1 MMTNRG
7 IFETFPGN
15 SESPAFSPFSAA
27 PEPASSPFTAVHDA
41 PSVPQPQSSSQA
53 KPSPFTVIDEA
64 EERPTEPF
72 RPAKI
77 PEKRKP
83 DSPFQI
89 AEPTEGF
96 GSMPTMQGIPANPF
110 EAAYPAPSSPF
121 APASPFTPAGQAAEY
136 GAFAATQPAQAYAQ
150 PFAPQP
156 FTSQAYAAPSG
167 FAQPVYDQP
176 ASYVPSYPPA
186 ESAPAPAPAQS
197 YALTSDSSS
206 IRQLELRAIF
216 GVDREMGVD
225 EIIQRCRALPG
236 IRNVACLG
244 GQEAG
249 TIESLKALLAKLGYG
264 GGALRIYAGQVPV
277 EFIREGNVLLA
288 VQTDGGFAPGVRET
302 LMIVAREMARI
313 H

>member
-1 MMTNRG
+1 MMSNRG

-41 PSVPQPQSSSQA
+41 PPAPQPQPASPA
-53 KPSPFTVIDEA
+53 KSSPFTVIDEA
-64 EERPTEPF
+64 EERPTEAF

-77 PEKRKP
+77 PDKRKP

-96 GSMPTMQGIPANPF
+96 GAMQGMPANPF
-110 EAAYPAPSSPF
+110 EAAYQAPPSPF
-121 APASPFTPAGQAAEY
+121 APSSPFTPAGQPAEY
-136 GAFAATQPAQAYAQ
+136 GAFAATQPFQAYAQ

-156 FTSQAYAAPSG
+156 FANQAYAAPSE
-167 FAQPVYDQP
+167 FTQPGYTPPTPFTP
-176 ASYVPSYPPA
+176 AYPPA
-186 ESAPAPAPAQS
+186 ESAPAAPTQS

>member
-7 IFETFPGN
+7 IFETFPGT
-15 SESPAFSPFSAA
+15 SEPQASSPFAAA
-27 PEPASSPFTAVHDA
+27 PESAPSPFTAVPEAA
-41 PSVPQPQSSSQA
+41 PRQQAQPAAQSA
-53 KPSPFTVIDEA
+53 PPKPSPFTVIDEA
-64 EERPTEPF
+64 DERPVEPY

-83 DSPFQI
+83 ESPFQI
-89 AEPTEGF
+89 AEPSEGF
-96 GSMPTMQGIPANPF
+96 GAMPTMQGFPASPF
-110 EAAYPAPSSPF
+110 ETAYASYAAPPSPF
-121 APASPFTPAGQAAEY
+121 APAGAADF
-136 GAFAATQPAQAYAQ
+136 GAFASPPQSQAYAQ
-150 PFAPQP
+150 PFTSQPFAPQSAFAP
-156 FTSQAYAAPSG
+156 PQFTSPAAYAPAPM
-167 FAQPVYDQP
+167 A
-176 ASYVPSYPPA
+176 PP
-186 ESAPAPAPAQS
+186 PAPAQS
-197 YALTSDSSS
+197 YALTSESSS

-302 LMIVAREMARI
+302 LMIVAREMARLA
-313 H
+313 